1 MNLSPASSSQIRIA
15 EVASRIK
22 EMRNIMG
29 FSTAAIAE
37 MTDMSE
43 EQYLQYESGK
53 EDLPFS
59 FIYSCAKAFNMEL
72 TELLEGN
79 NARLSS
85 FTITRRGMGQL
96 TTKEDGIEISNMAP
110 LFRKKVAEPYW
121 VTYKYDETLQ
131 NKPIHT
137 SVHNGQEFD
146 IIISGQLKIKIG
158 EHTTILNEGDSIY
171 YDSSTPHGMIA
182 TGGKDCT
189 FCAVILPGEKSDYDE
204 KEIQGTLVPDKL
216 TEPLA
221 IEDFIKVDIDA
232 QGVPV
237 KVSYNN
243 VDNYNFAFDTIDRIA
258 DATPDKEAM
267 IYVDDNLKERI
278 ITYGDLKKN
287 SNRCANYFLSLG
299 IKKGDNVLLILKRH
313 WQFWYAVLGLH
324 KLGAVAIPATN
335 QLKVHDLE
343 FRFNKAHVKAII
355 CTADGDIS
363 EQADIAMQSYD
374 GIKVKI
380 LANGH
385 REGWRCFDDDFER
398 YSTHFDRTEDTPK
411 GDDTMLMLFTSGTTG
426 YPRLV
431 SHSYKYV
438 MGHYMTARYWHGV
451 DPDGVHFTISET
463 GWAKSLWGKLYGQWM
478 CEGRILVYDF
488 NRFKADKVLSVM
500 SKHKVTSF
508 CAPPTMYR
516 MLLQEDFSKY
526 DLSSIKEATTAGE
539 ALNTEAYYK
548 FEHETGLKIRQGFG
562 QTETTLSIATLRGMV
577 NKEGSMGKPLANY
590 DISIMNHDGKICDI
604 GESGE
609 IVIKTSEAMPL
620 GLFQG
625 YYEDEEETKEKWYDG
640 YYHTGDAAWM
650 DEDGYYRYIGRV
662 DDVIKSSGYRIG
674 PFEIEDVI
682 LKLPYVLECGVSAA
696 PDEVRGQI
704 VKASIVLKPGV
715 EGTESL
721 KKDIQ
726 EYVKKN
732 TAPYKYPRLIVFKD
746 SLPKTISGKV
756 IRRLL

>member
-1 MNLSPASSSQIRIA
+1 MNISPTSSSQVRIA
-15 EVASRIK
+15 EVAWRIR
-22 EMRNIMG
+22 EMRSIMG
-29 FSTAAIAE
+29 LSSAE
-37 MTDMSE
+37 VAQMTQLSE
-43 EQYLQYESGK
+43 DQYLKYESGE

-59 FIYSCAKAFNMEL
+59 FIYSCARVFNMEL

-79 NARLSS
+79 NARLSA
-85 FTITRRGMGQL
+85 FTITRRGKGQL
-96 TTKEDGIEISNMAP
+96 TSKEDGIEISNMAP

-121 VTYKYDETLQ
+121 VTYKYSPDLQ

-146 IIISGQLKIKIG
+146 LVISGQLKVKIG
-158 EHTTILNEGDSIY
+158 EHCTILNEGDSIY

-189 FCAVILPGEKSDYDE
+189 FCAVILPGEKADYDE
-204 KEIQGTLVPDKL
+204 SELAGTLAPDKL

-221 IEDFIKVDIDA
+221 IEDFIKVDLDEH
-232 QGVPV
+232 GVPV
-237 KVSYNN
+237 KVHYNN
-243 VDNYNFAFDTIDRIA
+243 LENYNFAFDTVDRIA
-258 DATPDKEAM
+258 DATPDKVAM
-267 IYVDDNLKERI
+267 IYVDDNMKEKS
-278 ITYGDLKKN
+278 ITYSELKRN

-299 IKKGDNVLLILKRH
+299 IKKGDHVMLILKRH
-313 WQFWYAVLGLH
+313 WQFWYTILGLH
-324 KLGAVAIPATN
+324 KIGAVAIPATN
-335 QLKVHDLE
+335 QLKVHDLD
-343 FRFNKAHVKAII
+343 FRFKKGKVSAIV
-355 CTADGDIS
+355 CTADGDIA
-363 EQADIAMQSYD
+363 EQVDIALQSYD
-374 GIKVKI
+374 GMKTRII
-380 LANGH
+380 ANGR
-385 REGWRCFDDDFER
+385 REGWRCFDDDYEM
-398 YSTHFDRTEDTPK
+398 YSTHYTRKEDSPC
-411 GDDTMLMLFTSGTTG
+411 GDDPMLMMFTSGTTG

-431 SHSYKYV
+431 EHSYKYV

-451 DPDGVHFTISET
+451 DPDGLHFTISET
-463 GWAKSLWGKLYGQWM
+463 GWAKALWGKLYGQWM

-488 NRFKADKVLSVM
+488 NRFKAANVLKVM

-516 MLLQEDFSKY
+516 MLLQENFADY
-526 DLSSIKEATTAGE
+526 DLSSLKEATTAGE

-548 FEHETGLKIRQGFG
+548 FEHETGIKIRQGFG
-562 QTETTLSIATLRGMV
+562 QTEMTLGIATLRGMV

-590 DISIMNHDGKICDI
+590 DICIMNRDGKVCEV

-609 IVIKTSEAMPL
+609 IVIKTSEDTPK
-620 GLFQG
+620 GLFLG
-625 YYEDEEETKEKWYDG
+625 YYEDPEYTAEKWHDG

-650 DEDGYYRYIGRV
+650 DEDGYYRFIGRV

-674 PFEIEDVI
+674 PFEIEDII

-696 PDEVRGQI
+696 PDEVRGQV

-715 EGTESL
+715 EGTDSL

-726 EYVKKN
+726 EFVKSH
-732 TAPYKYPRLIVFKD
+732 TAPYKYPRIIEFKD